1 MNMNILEEYKITNH
15 TSLNGEGDWRGRM
28 GVLKIQVLS
37 SYIVSKFNRE
47 VIRLMFFNQ
56 DL

>member
-1 MNMNILEEYKITNH
+1 MNMNILEEYKIKNH
-15 TSLNGEGDWRGRM
+15 TRLNGEGDWREG
-28 GVLKIQVLS
+28 GGGCKIQVLS

>member
-15 TSLNGEGDWRGRM
+15 TRLNGEGDWRG
-28 GVLKIQVLS
+28 GWVLKIQVLS